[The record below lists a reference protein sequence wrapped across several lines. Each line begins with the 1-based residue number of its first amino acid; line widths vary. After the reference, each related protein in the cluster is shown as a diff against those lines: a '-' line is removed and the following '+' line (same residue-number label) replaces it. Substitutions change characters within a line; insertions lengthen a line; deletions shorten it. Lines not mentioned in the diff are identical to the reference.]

1 MESKRNKAKSFLS
14 EMKKSLSQVTFE
26 QIVTALQSYKTSDSL
41 EVLLSKMTV
50 LTEDANTHGLFRGV
64 SFGNCNRCYN
74 LGLFR
79 ETEQEELRF
88 RMNIPCT
95 RSLLGPQNHFQ
106 GPKHTRPLTWALFL
120 RYVPVCS
127 PTSQETV
134 SREVPAADWSRLWV
148 WAWSLAPQEQDSGGN
163 KCQQR

>member
-41 EVLLSKMTV
+41 EVLLSEMAV

-79 ETEQEELRF
+79 ETEQELRF

-106 GPKHTRPLTWALFL
+106 GPKHTRPLT
-120 RYVPVCS
+120 
-127 PTSQETV
+127 
-134 SREVPAADWSRLWV
+134 
-148 WAWSLAPQEQDSGGN
+148 
-163 KCQQR
+163 